1 MARSRFDGQVVWVT
15 GASAGVGRALARAFH
30 AEGARVI
37 LSARR
42 ERALREVAAECEGP
56 GGEVSVL
63 PLDLEAGAELPGKV
77 EAALARFGRIDLLVN
92 NAGLTQ
98 RALIADTD
106 LAVYRRLFEV
116 NVFGPWALTKLV
128 LPHMMARRAGQ
139 IVVTSSISARYSSPL
154 RSGYNGSK
162 RALEGLFE
170 SLRAEVWAHGIDVTL
185 LVLGAV
191 DTDISMHALRG
202 DGTSYGRR
210 NRILAEGLKAEE
222 VARRSL
228 DAIAARRDEVVIAQL
243 PHRWLVWRRR
253 FFPGLAARAIRLRES
268 PPQPALDGGNGPGR
282 Y

>member
-1 MARSRFDGQVVWVT
+1 MGRRRFEGRVVWVT

-30 AEGARVI
+30 SEGAHVI

-42 ERALREVAAECEGP
+42 EAALREVAAECAGS
-56 GGEVSVL
+56 GGETFVL
-63 PLDLEAGAELPGKV
+63 PLDLEAGAELPSKV
-77 EAALARFGRIDLLVN
+77 EAALARFGRIDVLVN
-92 NAGLTQ
+92 NAGLAQ
-98 RALIADTD
+98 RALVADAD
-106 LAVYRRLFEV
+106 ISVYRRLFEV

-128 LPHMMARRAGQ
+128 LPHMKARRDGQ

-170 SLRAEVWAHGIDVTL
+170 SLRSEVWMQGVGVTI

-191 DTDISMHALRG
+191 DTEISMQALRG
-202 DGTSYGRR
+202 DGTPYARR
-210 NRILAEGLKAEE
+210 NRIQSEGLKVDD

-228 DAIAARRDEVVIAQL
+228 DAIAARRDEVTIAQW

-253 FFPGLAARAIRLRES
+253 FFPRLAARAIRLRES
-268 PPQPALDGGNGPGR
+268 ASRPALDGGGGPGR